1 MIWHGADIINI
12 AMLLQELVNVDK
24 AHQLKGK
31 WSDEKFAKGRK
42 EIGSG
47 QTTRAFH
54 SRTPGLVDRLMYVKG
69 KNDPYL
75 QFIRLVQKH
84 QDNPYFPKIP
94 SAKLYKTD
102 KTDDDG
108 TPIYRILMQMEKL
121 IPLKDKR
128 IINIMDKKMREL
140 GVLDDEHLSRAWLK
154 ILFKDKYSQLVSKSP
169 DSDFKEALR
178 LLKPYIDKFGNDL
191 HHKNIMVRP
200 TSNGLQPVLV
210 DPIVPHYSHPEF
222 MDLG

>member
-1 MIWHGADIINI
+1 MIINTF
-12 AMLLQELVNVDK
+12 MYLKELIDVNK
-24 AHQLKGK
+24 ARKTKGK
-31 WSDEKFAKGRK
+31 WSDEKFAQGRK

-94 SAKLYKTD
+94 NAKLYKTD
-102 KTDDDG
+102 QTDEDG
-108 TPIYRILMQMEKL
+108 TPIFRVLMQMEKL
-121 IPLKDKR
+121 LPLKDKR
-128 IINIMDKKMREL
+128 IINVMDKKMRDL
-140 GVLDDEHLSRAWLK
+140 GVLNDEHLSRAWLK
-154 ILFKDKYSQLVSKSP
+154 ILFKDKYTELMKSSP
-169 DSDFKEALR
+169 DPQFREALK

-200 TSNGLQPVLV
+200 GGGTLQPVLV
-210 DPIVPHYSHPEF
+210 DPIVPHYSHPPFE
-222 MDLG
+222 DLG